1 MGFEKIGART
11 IDVKPMMSQ
20 QGPLIHSVYYE
31 EEARRA
37 LSSVLDTLDR
47 KHGAQSLLLE
57 ASGPRILSFSPAVWK
72 RPWPIFEA
80 VSMNLTSMAS
90 VYQDLTVGKMLF
102 LRVTGLFLV
111 PMTPPLTR
119 TKSSLTSP

>member
-1 MGFEKIGART
+1 M
-11 IDVKPMMSQ
+11 
-20 QGPLIHSVYYE
+20 YYG
-31 EEARRA
+31 EEAKRVP
-37 LSSVLDTLDR
+37 SKVLDTLR
-47 KHGAQSLLLE
+47 RSWRQHGAQSLLLE

-111 PMTPPLTR
+111 PMPPPLTR